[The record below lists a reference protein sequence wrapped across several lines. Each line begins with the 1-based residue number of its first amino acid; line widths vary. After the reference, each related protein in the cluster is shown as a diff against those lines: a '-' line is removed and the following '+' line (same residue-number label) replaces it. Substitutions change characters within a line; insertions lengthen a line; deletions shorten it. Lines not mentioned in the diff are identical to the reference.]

1 MTGGKQKV
9 PPEKKK
15 ALKSACIAALR
26 AIVSGADGRSR
37 TGMEVIQRFLR
48 PPRLPIP
55 PHRQV
60 YFNFPLHN
68 PTLEFGG
75 IWWRD
80 MKNHRGYSIVKNPAT
95 TRVWEPPAGRKGA
108 FAHWIL
114 SRARLPI
121 PTLWLDLFFNANFII
136 VIPPRLVKSSF

>member
-75 IWWRD
+75 I
-80 MKNHRGYSIVKNPAT
+80 
-95 TRVWEPPAGRKGA
+95 
-108 FAHWIL
+108 
-114 SRARLPI
+114 
-121 PTLWLDLFFNANFII
+121 
-136 VIPPRLVKSSF
+136 